1 MRTIRLV
8 KTRKE
13 IDKCKEDPIYYYY
26 KYIRVDGK
34 KPKKLFDNQ
43 ETFIRHLYKHGWG
56 QSDTS
61 IDLPIE
67 EIEFLFTLSTLNI

>member
-34 KPKKLFDNQ
+34 KPKKLLGKQ
-43 ETFIRHLYKHGWG
+43 EMFLRHLYKHGYAK
-56 QSDTS
+56 SDEP

-67 EIEFLFTLSTLNI
+67 DIDFIFTVSTLKI